1 MHVIVALSTYVVAIP
16 LWFFVWWW
24 IGGFSMQRRE
34 RMLILP
40 NALCITFLA
49 INLALV
55 MLYGEVGSVGYEEGR
70 FSFIQDRAMI
80 VVQATASVLIV
91 AVLVYGLT
99 VRRVPVEFIRFLLYA
114 FVFLLGVMAPIIWV
128 PIEQPGFFYVL
139 RHFQSVALIFSLF
152 LCVAGI
158 IILLRDI
165 MTAGGVE
172 IDLGKDNNGM
182 M

>member
-1 MHVIVALSTYVVAIP
+1 MHQTIAIITYALALP
-16 LWFFVWWW
+16 LWLGTWWW
-24 IGGFSMQRRE
+24 IGGFRMQRHDP
-34 RMLILP
+34 MLWLP
-40 NALCITFLA
+40 NGLCLLFLI

-55 MLYGEVGSVGYEEGR
+55 SMFGEVGKVAYEEGR
-70 FSFIQDRAMI
+70 IAFIQDRAMI

-99 VRRVPVEFIRFLLYA
+99 IRKVPVEFIRYLLYA
-114 FVFLLGVMAPIIWV
+114 FIFLLGVMAPIIWI
-128 PIEQPGFFYVL
+128 PIEKPGFFFVL
-139 RHFQSVALIFSLF
+139 RHVQTVALIFSLF

-158 IILLRDI
+158 IVLLRDI

-172 IDLGKDNNGM
+172 IDLSRDNNRM